1 MTEIISKDGTRFTG
15 LAEADTIEIKADK
28 TIVNANSGDDTLT
41 LTKGNSNEIYM
52 DSGNDTIILARTA
65 GKNNIVDAGNDDDV
79 ITINGGNKNRIY
91 GGNGNDRI
99 SIIDTIG
106 EENKIYGGR
115 GADTFVINAG
125 KQEDSDTYG
134 FNSINGGAGNDEF
147 YLQAGKDF
155 QVSGGNG
162 NDYFK
167 ITGGLYNTVNGDAGA
182 DKFDVLGGSNFI
194 ECGDGDDT
202 ITIGKKSKGNDIF
215 GGNGNEEIYVN
226 GNKNY
231 ISGEAGDDRI
241 EVNGNKNDVSLG
253 AGNDTVI
260 VKGNNNNIYGGAGT
274 DYIEIKG
281 NSNSISAVSSVETG
295 SKIEVTGNKNTVRCS
310 GASAR
315 VTGSQNTVSLS
326 APFYFYVVPNYYK
339 KEDALVKGDKED
351 ALVKGGVPVHV
362 IDNEKDVKGNA
373 SIIGGSGNK
382 VFVEGIRVIAEIEI
396 SDSNKN
402 EIRLG
407 DHGYDSVTV
416 TGKSSGNKLYG
427 GSAKDTFNLYNCSG
441 NNNLVH
447 GYAGDDI
454 IMGAFKGDK
463 LYGDN
468 GNDMIFGNDGNDSIH
483 CGKGNDTV
491 DAGRGNDIIYADR
504 GNNSLTGG
512 SGKDIFCFG
521 TTKNAVN
528 IVRDYEAGD
537 VIRFLSD
544 TIFEGYSVHGDTVSL
559 EYMGGTIDL
568 YGAAGKRI
576 IYQYENSKGSFVT
589 KELSI

>member
-41 LTKGNSNEIYM
+41 LTKGNGNEIYM

-99 SIIDTIG
+99 TVTDTVG
-106 EENKIYGGR
+106 GENKIYGGR

-134 FNSINGGAGNDEF
+134 FNSINGGAGNDKF

-182 DKFDVLGGSNFI
+182 DKFDILGGTNFI
-194 ECGDGDDT
+194 ECGDGDDI

-241 EVNGNKNDVSLG
+241 EVNGNKNDVNLG
-253 AGNDTVI
+253 AGNDTVN
-260 VKGNNNNIYGGAGT
+260 VKGNNNNVYGGSGT
-274 DYIEIKG
+274 DYIGIKG
-281 NSNSISAVSSVETG
+281 NANSISAVSSVETD
-295 SKIEVTGNKNTVRCS
+295 SVIEVTGNKNTVRGS
-310 GASAR
+310 GASIK
-315 VTGSQNTVSLS
+315 VTGRRNTVSLI
-326 APFYFYVVPNYYK
+326 APFHFYAVPNYYK
-339 KEDALVKGDKED
+339 EDAQ
-351 ALVKGGVPVHV
+351 VKGGVPVHV
-362 IDNEKDVKGNA
+362 IDNEKDVKGKA

-382 VFVEGIRVIAEIEI
+382 VFVEGNRVMAEVEI

-407 DHGYDSVTV
+407 EHGCDSVTV
-416 TGKSSGNKLYG
+416 NGKSSGNKLYG
-427 GSAKDTFNLYNCSG
+427 GSAKDIFNLYNCSG
-441 NNNLVH
+441 NNNLVRGH
-447 GYAGDDI
+447 AGDDI
-454 IMGAFKGDK
+454 IMGGFKGDK

-521 TTKNAVN
+521 MTKNAVN

-544 TIFEGYSVHGDTVSL
+544 QIFDGYSMHGDTVSL

-576 IYQYENSKGSFVT
+576 TYQYEKGKGSFVT
-589 KELSI
+589 KKLSI